1 MIPTPQNSVIE
12 FLYSIKVGVLAL
24 IYSVAAVYP
33 TTTILVSAFLKDL
46 INLNEEISKLI
57 VLNLGIASSIIA
69 FVSLLYKLIIIR
81 EEYKQKQKEYKAKN
95 NE

>member
-1 MIPTPQNSVIE
+1 MIPTPQNSLIE

-24 IYSVAAVYP
+24 VYSVAAVYP
-33 TTTILVSAFLKDL
+33 TTTILVSTFLKDL